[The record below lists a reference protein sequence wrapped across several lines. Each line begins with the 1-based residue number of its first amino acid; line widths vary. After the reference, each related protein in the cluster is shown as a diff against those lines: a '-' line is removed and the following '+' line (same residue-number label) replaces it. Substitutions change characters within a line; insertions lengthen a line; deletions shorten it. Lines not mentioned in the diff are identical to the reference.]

1 MMPVLVLADANSP
14 PPPVILDNV
23 VGAIRSCFTV
33 STDMRQSDALVEAV
47 VEIQQ
52 KFYKTKTKISVF
64 CSFIHNVDK

>member
-1 MMPVLVLADANSP
+1 MMPVLVLRRFLLTQIPSP

-47 VEIQQ
+47 VEI
-52 KFYKTKTKISVF
+52 
-64 CSFIHNVDK
+64 